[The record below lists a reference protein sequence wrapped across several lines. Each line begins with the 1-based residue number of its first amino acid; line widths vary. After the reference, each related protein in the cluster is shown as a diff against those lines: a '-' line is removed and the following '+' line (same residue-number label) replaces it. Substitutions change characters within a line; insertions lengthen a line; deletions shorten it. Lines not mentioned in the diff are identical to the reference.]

1 MSSERDKI
9 EYLKNELRSYNEIK
23 RRVENNES
31 YYDSRIRFYE
41 NKLKDIANELAAGNA
56 KGIDYGYVPTT
67 AVREPLLQLLA
78 TEEKIK
84 ANLDYFVNMKESE
97 LKGFR
102 IRIEYMDNLLAKL
115 DDSEREFITEYYI
128 NHVRIDKLE
137 ITLSRSRGQLFR
149 DKENLIKKM
158 LDL

>member
-23 RRVENNES
+23 RRVENDES
-31 YYDSRIRFYE
+31 CYDSRIRFYE
-41 NKLKDIANELAAGNA
+41 NKLKDVANELAAGNA

-67 AVREPLLQLLA
+67 AVRERLLQPLA
-78 TEEKIK
+78 TEEKLK
-84 ANLDYFVNMKESE
+84 ANLAYFVNMKESE

-115 DDSEREFITEYYI
+115 EDSEREFITEYYI

-137 ITLSRSRGQLFR
+137 ITLNRSRGQLFR

>member
-9 EYLKNELRSYNEIK
+9 EYLKNELRSYKEIK
-23 RRVENNES
+23 RKLANDES
-31 YYDSRIRFYE
+31 YFDSRIRFYE

-78 TEEKIK
+78 TEEKLK

-137 ITLSRSRGQLFR
+137 IKLNRSRGQLFR

>member
-9 EYLKNELRSYNEIK
+9 EYLKNELRSYKEIK
-23 RRVENNES
+23 SRIENDES
-31 YYDSRIRFYE
+31 FFDNKIRFYE

-78 TEEKIK
+78 TEEKLK
-84 ANLDYFVNMKESE
+84 ANLDYFINMKEAE

-115 DDSEREFITEYYI
+115 EDSEREFITEYYI

-137 ITLSRSRGQLFR
+137 ITLNRSRGQLFR

>member
-9 EYLKNELRSYNEIK
+9 EYLKNELRSYKEIK
-23 RRVENNES
+23 RRVENDES
-31 YYDSRIRFYE
+31 YFDSRIRFYE

-78 TEEKIK
+78 TEEKLK

-115 DDSEREFITEYYI
+115 DESEREFITEYYI

-137 ITLSRSRGQLFR
+137 ITLNRSRGQLFR

>member
-9 EYLKNELRSYNEIK
+9 EYLKNELRSYKEIK
-23 RRVENNES
+23 RKLANDES
-31 YYDSRIRFYE
+31 FFDNKIRFYE

-78 TEEKIK
+78 TEEKLK

-137 ITLSRSRGQLFR
+137 IKLNRSRGQLFR

>member
-9 EYLKNELRSYNEIK
+9 EYLKNELRSYKEIK
-23 RRVENNES
+23 
-31 YYDSRIRFYE
+31 SRIENDESFFDNKIKFYE

-78 TEEKIK
+78 TEEKLK

-115 DDSEREFITEYYI
+115 EDSEREFITEYYI

-137 ITLSRSRGQLFR
+137 ITLNRSRGQLFR

>member
-23 RRVENNES
+23 RRVENDES

-41 NKLKDIANELAAGNA
+41 NKLKDVANELASGNA

-78 TEEKIK
+78 TEEKLK

-102 IRIEYMDNLLAKL
+102 IRIEYMDNMLAKL
-115 DDSEREFITEYYI
+115 EDWEKEFVEAYYI

-137 ITLSRSRGQLFR
+137 AKLGRSRSRLFE
-149 DKENLIKKM
+149 DKEKIIRKM
-158 LDL
+158 LLS

>member
-23 RRVENNES
+23 RRVENDES

-41 NKLKDIANELAAGNA
+41 NKLKDVANELAAGNA

-78 TEEKIK
+78 TEEKLK
-84 ANLDYFVNMKESE
+84 ANLDYFVNMKEAE

-137 ITLSRSRGQLFR
+137 ITLNRSRGQLFR

>member
-9 EYLKNELRSYNEIK
+9 EYLKNELRSYKEIK
-23 RRVENNES
+23 
-31 YYDSRIRFYE
+31 SRIENDESFFDNKIMFYE

-78 TEEKIK
+78 TEEKLK

-137 ITLSRSRGQLFR
+137 ITLNRSRGQLFR

>member
-1 MSSERDKI
+1 MSNERDKI
-9 EYLKNELRSYNEIK
+9 EYLKNELRSYKEIK
-23 RRVENNES
+23 RKLANDES
-31 YYDSRIRFYE
+31 YFDSRIRFYE

-78 TEEKIK
+78 TEEKLK
-84 ANLDYFVNMKESE
+84 ANLDYFVNMKEAE

-102 IRIEYMDNLLAKL
+102 IRIEYMDNMLEKL
-115 DDSEREFITEYYI
+115 EDWEKEFVEAYYI

-137 ITLSRSRGQLFR
+137 AKLGRSRSRLFE
-149 DKENLIKKM
+149 DKEKVIRKM
-158 LDL
+158 LLS

>member
-31 YYDSRIRFYE
+31 YFDNRIRFYD

-78 TEEKIK
+78 TEEKLK

-137 ITLSRSRGQLFR
+137 IALNRSRGQLFR

>member
-23 RRVENNES
+23 RRVENDES
-31 YYDSRIRFYE
+31 YFDSRIRFYE
-41 NKLKDIANELAAGNA
+41 NKLKDVANELAAGNA

-78 TEEKIK
+78 TEEKLK

-115 DDSEREFITEYYI
+115 NLKERAFIVDYYI
-128 NHVRIDKLE
+128 EHIRIDKLE
-137 ITLSRSRGQLFR
+137 GKYGYSRSRLFQ

>member
-23 RRVENNES
+23 RRVENDES
-31 YYDSRIRFYE
+31 YYDSRIRFYD

-78 TEEKIK
+78 TEEKLK

-115 DDSEREFITEYYI
+115 EDSEREFITEYYI

-137 ITLSRSRGQLFR
+137 ITLNRSRGQLFR

>member
-23 RRVENNES
+23 RRVENDES

-41 NKLKDIANELAAGNA
+41 NKLKDVANELAAGNA

-78 TEEKIK
+78 TEEKLK

-115 DDSEREFITEYYI
+115 DDSEQEFITEYYI

-137 ITLSRSRGQLFR
+137 ITLNRSRGQLFR

>member
-23 RRVENNES
+23 RRVENDES

-41 NKLKDIANELAAGNA
+41 NKLKDVANELASGNA

-78 TEEKIK
+78 TEEKLK

-137 ITLSRSRGQLFR
+137 ITLNRSRGQLFR

>member
-9 EYLKNELRSYNEIK
+9 EYLKNELRSYKEIK
-23 RRVENNES
+23 SRIENDES
-31 YYDSRIRFYE
+31 FFDNKIRFYE

-78 TEEKIK
+78 TEEKLK

-137 ITLSRSRGQLFR
+137 IKLNRSRGQLFR

>member
-23 RRVENNES
+23 RRVENDES
-31 YYDSRIRFYE
+31 YFDNKIRFYE

-78 TEEKIK
+78 TEEKLK

-137 ITLSRSRGQLFR
+137 ITLNRSRGQLFR

>member
-1 MSSERDKI
+1 MSNERDKI
-9 EYLKNELRSYNEIK
+9 EYLKNELRSYKEIK
-23 RRVENNES
+23 RKLADDES

-78 TEEKIK
+78 TEEKLK
-84 ANLDYFVNMKESE
+84 ANLDYFVNMKEAE

-115 DDSEREFITEYYI
+115 EDWEKEFVEAYYI

-137 ITLSRSRGQLFR
+137 AKLGRSRSRLFE
-149 DKENLIKKM
+149 DKEKVIRKM
-158 LDL
+158 LLS

>member
-9 EYLKNELRSYNEIK
+9 EYLKNELRSYKEIK
-23 RRVENNES
+23 RKLANDES
-31 YYDSRIRFYE
+31 YFDSRIRFYE

-78 TEEKIK
+78 TEEKLK
-84 ANLDYFVNMKESE
+84 ANLDYFINMKEAE

-137 ITLSRSRGQLFR
+137 ITLNRSRGQLFR

>member
-9 EYLKNELRSYNEIK
+9 EYLKNELRSYKEIK
-23 RRVENNES
+23 SRIENDES
-31 YYDSRIRFYE
+31 FFDNKIRFYE
-41 NKLKDIANELAAGNA
+41 NKLKDIANELASGNA

-78 TEEKIK
+78 TEEKLK

-102 IRIEYMDNLLAKL
+102 IRIEYMDNMLAKL

-137 ITLSRSRGQLFR
+137 ITLNRSRGQLFR

>member
-23 RRVENNES
+23 SRIENDES
-31 YYDSRIRFYE
+31 FFDNQIRFYE

-78 TEEKIK
+78 TEEKLK

-137 ITLSRSRGQLFR
+137 ITLNRSRGQLFR

>member
-23 RRVENNES
+23 RRVENDES

-41 NKLKDIANELAAGNA
+41 NKLKDVANELAAGNA

-78 TEEKIK
+78 TEEKLK

-137 ITLSRSRGQLFR
+137 IKLNRSRGQLFR

>member
-9 EYLKNELRSYNEIK
+9 EYLKNELRSYKEIK
-23 RRVENNES
+23 SRIENDES
-31 YYDSRIRFYE
+31 FFDNKIRFYE

-78 TEEKIK
+78 TEEKLK

-137 ITLSRSRGQLFR
+137 IALNRSRGQLFR

>member
-23 RRVENNES
+23 RRIENDES
-31 YYDSRIRFYE
+31 YFDNRILFYE

-67 AVREPLLQLLA
+67 AVREPLLHLLA
-78 TEEKIK
+78 TEEKLK

-102 IRIEYMDNLLAKL
+102 IRLEYMDNLLAKL
-115 DDSEREFITEYYI
+115 DENERKFIKEYYI

-137 ITLSRSRGQLFR
+137 ITLNRSRGQLFR

>member
-9 EYLKNELRSYNEIK
+9 EYLKNELRSYKEIK
-23 RRVENNES
+23 RRVENDES
-31 YYDSRIRFYE
+31 YFDSRIRFYE

-78 TEEKIK
+78 TEEKLK
-84 ANLDYFVNMKESE
+84 ANLDYFINMKEAE

-102 IRIEYMDNLLAKL
+102 IRIEYMDNMLAKL
-115 DDSEREFITEYYI
+115 EDWEKEFVEAYYI

-137 ITLSRSRGQLFR
+137 AKLGRSRSRLFE
-149 DKENLIKKM
+149 DKEKVIRKM
-158 LDL
+158 LLS

>member
-1 MSSERDKI
+1 MSNERDKM
-9 EYLKNELRSYNEIK
+9 EYLKNELRSYREIK
-23 RRVENNES
+23 RRYEECES
-31 YYDSRIRFYE
+31 FFDSRIDFYQR
-41 NKLKDIANELAAGNA
+41 KLKEVADELNAGNG
-56 KGIDYGYVPTT
+56 KGIDYSYVPTT
-67 AVREPLLQLLA
+67 AVREPILKLLEK
-78 TEEKIK
+78 EEKLK
-84 ANLDYFVNMKESE
+84 ANMDYFINMKEAE

-102 IRIEYMDNLLAKL
+102 IRIEYMDNMLTKL

-137 ITLSRSRGQLFR
+137 IKLNRSRGQLFR

>member
-23 RRVENNES
+23 RRVENDES
-31 YYDSRIRFYE
+31 YYDSRIRFYD

-78 TEEKIK
+78 TEEKLK

-137 ITLSRSRGQLFR
+137 ITLNRSRGQLFR

>member
-23 RRVENNES
+23 RRVENDES
-31 YYDSRIRFYE
+31 CYDSRIRFYE
-41 NKLKDIANELAAGNA
+41 NKLKDVANELAAGNA

-78 TEEKIK
+78 TEEKLK

-137 ITLSRSRGQLFR
+137 ITLNRSRGQLFR

>member
-1 MSSERDKI
+1 MSNERDKI
-9 EYLKNELRSYNEIK
+9 EYLKNELRSYKEIK
-23 RRVENNES
+23 RKLANDES
-31 YYDSRIRFYE
+31 YFDSRIRFYE

-56 KGIDYGYVPTT
+56 KGIEYGYVPTT

-78 TEEKIK
+78 TEEKLK
-84 ANLDYFVNMKESE
+84 ANLDYFVNMKEAE
-97 LKGFR
+97 IKGFR
-102 IRIEYMDNLLAKL
+102 IRIEYMDNMLAKL

-137 ITLSRSRGQLFR
+137 ITLNRSRGQLFR

>member
-31 YYDSRIRFYE
+31 YFDNRIRFYD

-78 TEEKIK
+78 TEEKLK

-115 DDSEREFITEYYI
+115 EDSEREFITEYYI

-137 ITLSRSRGQLFR
+137 ITLNRSRGQLFR